1 MPYYRCAECDLTVFV
16 GAGSSD
22 GRACPD
28 CGATLRAATPVFVND
43 TPRLALHRHLVR
55 EPRAV
60 GAVRRELNTLLGRL
74 NHAEVDVAGLLTT
87 ELIAGSI
94 KHDPPT
100 GGVLTLEVSVTDSSL
115 RVTLTDGGNGFVPY
129 ETEKRR
135 PGRTRGLQL
144 LDELADRWGVDSG
157 RTTAIWFELDRH
169 ARTLSTE
176 PGAA

>member
-16 GAGSSD
+16 GAGTSG

-28 CGATLRAATPVFVND
+28 CGAPLRAATPVFVNEA
-43 TPRLALHRHLVR
+43 PRPALHRHLVR
-55 EPRAV
+55 EARAV
-60 GAVRRELNTLLGRL
+60 GAARRALNTLLGKL

-100 GGVLTLEVSVTDSSL
+100 DDVLTLEVSVTDRSL
-115 RVTLTDGGNGFVPY
+115 RVTLTDAGNGFVPHEA
-129 ETEKRR
+129 ETRR
-135 PGRTRGLQL
+135 PGRNRGLQL
-144 LDELADRWGVDSG
+144 LDELADRWGVESG
-157 RTTAIWFELDRH
+157 GTTAIWFELDRH